1 MGGGRSVV
9 GLLRSGGIE
18 EVVGVGGADRLVAVE
33 DGERLGDKLHRG
45 VVVVLVVVLG
55 VVGVDGIVAPVV
67 ALWPW
72 CSW

>member
-1 MGGGRSVV
+1 M
-9 GLLRSGGIE
+9 E

-45 VVVVLVVVLG
+45 VVVALVVVLG

-67 ALWPW
+67 ALWP
-72 CSW
+72 

>member
-1 MGGGRSVV
+1 M
-9 GLLRSGGIE
+9 E

-33 DGERLGDKLHRG
+33 DGERLGDNLYRG

-55 VVGVDGIVAPVV
+55 VVGVDGIVSPVV
-67 ALWPW
+67 ALWSW